1 MVVTKGSLKLI
12 VHISFLFSFSFKID
26 RFENS
31 CWKIEWAHL
40 VFLMVLV
47 FHSYNA
53 DAQPE
58 TISDPTFEAKLLSVG
73 CIFGCFL
80 SFYLFFWSV
89 YTLNPSP
96 APPIH
101 CAALSSAQSSTSAL
115 LYSTVKELKIGKA
128 TLECVKICLNEF
140 QHCDKI
146 RLLLKCD
153 HIFHTGCID
162 LRNLNC
168 PICRSK
174 QTHKGSCFRD
184 FNPYNRVTT
193 TAWENNTIAV
203 LQPHEWTFQEFM
215 I

>member
-1 MVVTKGSLKLI
+1 MVVTK
-12 VHISFLFSFSFKID
+12 
-26 RFENS
+26 
-31 CWKIEWAHL
+31 
-40 VFLMVLV
+40 V

-58 TISDPTFEAKLLSVG
+58 TISDPTFE
-73 CIFGCFL
+73 
-80 SFYLFFWSV
+80 
-89 YTLNPSP
+89 
-96 APPIH
+96 
-101 CAALSSAQSSTSAL
+101 SSTSAL

-193 TAWENNTIAV
+193 TA
-203 LQPHEWTFQEFM
+203 
-215 I
+215 